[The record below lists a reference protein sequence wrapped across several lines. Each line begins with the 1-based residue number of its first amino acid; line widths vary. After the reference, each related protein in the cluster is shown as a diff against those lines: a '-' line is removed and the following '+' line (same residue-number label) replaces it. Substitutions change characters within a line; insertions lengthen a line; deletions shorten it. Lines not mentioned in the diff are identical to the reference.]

1 MPNAKNV
8 LVIDDSRVSRMM
20 LKAMVKNILPNAE
33 VQEAGDGEEALAL
46 VETFVPDLLII
57 DYNMPKMTGLE
68 FAAQCQPKFP
78 QAKYAL
84 LTANVQDSTK
94 ARAAEMNV
102 VFFRKPIIETT
113 VRSILE
119 LLG

>member
-46 VETFVPDLLII
+46 VETFTPDLLII

-68 FAAQCQPKFP
+68 FAAQCQQKYPN
-78 QAKYAL
+78 AKYAL
-84 LTANVQDSTK
+84 LTANVQDSNK
-94 ARAAEMNV
+94 ARAAEIGV
-102 VFFRKPIIETT
+102 TFFRKPIIEST
-113 VRSILE
+113 VRAILE
-119 LLG
+119 LLA